1 MAYPKPMIGARFA
14 TFLSTI
20 VIGVVANALGGTAIG
35 LVLLAHQHVHPMLPV
50 VETSLTSE

>member
-1 MAYPKPMIGARFA
+1 MAYSKFTIGARFA
-14 TFLSTI
+14 TFLSSI
-20 VIGVVANALGGTAIG
+20 VIGVVANALGEMAIG

>member
-1 MAYPKPMIGARFA
+1 MAYSKLTIGARFA
-14 TFLSTI
+14 TFLSSI
-20 VIGVVANALGGTAIG
+20 VIGVVANALGEMAIG